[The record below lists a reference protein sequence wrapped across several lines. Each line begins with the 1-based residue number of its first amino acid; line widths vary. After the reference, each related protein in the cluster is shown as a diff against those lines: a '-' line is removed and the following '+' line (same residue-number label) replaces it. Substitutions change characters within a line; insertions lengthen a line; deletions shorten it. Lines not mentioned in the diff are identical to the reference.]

1 MQYKG
6 YEIQRRKEDNSY
18 IIRDEHGE
26 IIVVVENLLE
36 AWEQIDLLT
45 EEESPGD
52 NFKGAKNKNK
62 NF

>member
-18 IIRDEHGE
+18 IIRDERGE
-26 IIVVVENLLE
+26 IIVVVENLIN

-45 EEESPGD
+45 EEE
-52 NFKGAKNKNK
+52 
-62 NF
+62 

>member
-18 IIRDEHGE
+18 IIRDQRGE
-26 IIVVVENLLE
+26 IIIVVENLLE

-45 EEESPGD
+45 KEE
-52 NFKGAKNKNK
+52 
-62 NF
+62 

>member
-18 IIRDEHGE
+18 IIRDERGE
-26 IIVVVENLLE
+26 IIIVVENLLE

-45 EEESPGD
+45 EKE
-52 NFKGAKNKNK
+52 
-62 NF
+62 

>member
-1 MQYKG
+1 MKYKG

-45 EEESPGD
+45 EKE
-52 NFKGAKNKNK
+52 
-62 NF
+62 

>member
-18 IIRDEHGE
+18 IIRDEHGK

-36 AWEQIDLLT
+36 AWEQIDLLI
-45 EEESPGD
+45 EEE
-52 NFKGAKNKNK
+52 
-62 NF
+62 

>member
-18 IIRDEHGE
+18 IVRDGHGE

-45 EEESPGD
+45 EEE
-52 NFKGAKNKNK
+52 
-62 NF
+62 

>member
-18 IIRDEHGE
+18 IIRDEHGG
-26 IIVVVENLLE
+26 IIAVVENLLE

-45 EEESPGD
+45 EEE
-52 NFKGAKNKNK
+52 
-62 NF
+62 